1 MQAHYKLDYAVSL
14 DHVLLQIPGTASAH
28 DVAATLLA
36 FFASLPSPFMPP
48 AAAQVCDVCVPSSS
62 AASSLLADSLSPA
75 EWAVFRHISG
85 QLTLLPPLIWCSAPI
100 SHTLSPSSKKSAPPP
115 PLPPTL
121 PFPLAC
127 NGSATDFD

>member
-1 MQAHYKLDYAVSL
+1 MQAHYNLDHAVSP
-14 DHVLLQIPGTASAH
+14 DRVRLQIPATASAH

-85 QLTLLPPLIWCSAPI
+85 Q
-100 SHTLSPSSKKSAPPP
+100 PPP
-115 PLPPTL
+115 PDAPPSL
-121 PFPLAC
+121 CLSPPPHPPFLMPTPLCLALVTDVYEC
-127 NGSATDFD
+127 HGSGCCLNML

>member
-1 MQAHYKLDYAVSL
+1 M
-14 DHVLLQIPGTASAH
+14 LQIPATASSH

-48 AAAQVCDVCVPSSS
+48 AAAQVCDVCVPSAS

-85 QLTLLPPLIWCSAPI
+85 HFLLLVSDPVALRTLV
-100 SHTLSPSSKKSAPPP
+100 
-115 PLPPTL
+115 
-121 PFPLAC
+121 
-127 NGSATDFD
+127 